1 MSERNSVAEF
11 EMLEQE
17 CIAKYLE
24 NPMDKSGLDTHDRE
38 ARDLI
43 NGKVQELEFEIEKFK
58 LEKAK
63 VQELQRQ
70 YEEQLARVTLEIE
83 DFENR
88 KGQELEEI
96 QAWK

>member
-1 MSERNSVAEF
+1 M
-11 EMLEQE
+11 
-17 CIAKYLE
+17 
-24 NPMDKSGLDTHDRE
+24 
-38 ARDLI
+38 
-43 NGKVQELEFEIEKFK
+43 QELEFEIEKFK